1 MKKRMNKQ
9 KKDEEYN
16 SKKTESEKRKIN
28 GEKTTKGES
37 RVAAQYLLNKKHRS
51 TPTPHLK

>member
-16 SKKTESEKRKIN
+16 SKKIESEKRKIN
-28 GEKTTKGES
+28 GEKTTKREQGS
-37 RVAAQYLLNKKHRS
+37 S
-51 TPTPHLK
+51 TISLE